1 MEDILPFFMKYQLF
15 VYPLVILHL
24 FLTLRFTI
32 KAVQGD
38 INHYNFFKMAMV
50 VFLPFI
56 GYYFATKEEQEAD

>member
-1 MEDILPFFMKYQLF
+1 MEDILPFFMKYQLV

-24 FLTLRFTI
+24 FLALRFTI

-38 INHYNFFKMAMV
+38 IKHYNFLKMAMV

-56 GYYFATKEEQEAD
+56 GYYFATKEEPEAA